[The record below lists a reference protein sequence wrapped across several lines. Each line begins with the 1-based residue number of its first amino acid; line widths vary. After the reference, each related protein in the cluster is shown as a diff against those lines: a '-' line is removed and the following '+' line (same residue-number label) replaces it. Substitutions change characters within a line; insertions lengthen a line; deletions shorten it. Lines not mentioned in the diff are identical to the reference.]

1 MDREILK
8 KWLKAGYL
16 EEGHWHETEIG
27 ASQGGT
33 ISPVLMNFTLDGLER
48 VLTQNPKF
56 KKTTRAGQS
65 AKVNL
70 VRFADDSAPRRRGK
84 EATMAA

>member
-16 EEGHWHETEIG
+16 EGGHWHETEIG
-27 ASQGGT
+27 APQGGT

-65 AKVNL
+65 RE
-70 VRFADDSAPRRRGK
+70 VR
-84 EATMAA
+84 